1 MNKVIDDI
9 LKQYP
14 YIGEDIQKA
23 QKEIN
28 RYIELQQEA
37 RNPLK
42 GQALTGMPHDSGV
55 SDQTYNAI
63 ERIMDLYQAEID
75 KYVAE
80 VNELITLQKWLDKAF
95 TTLTEDERRVLY
107 QKYDQ
112 HMAIGKIAYNGRMCR
127 DTIYKILDSAKD
139 KIKRIV
145 L

>member
-63 ERIMDLYQAEID
+63 EKIIDRYQAEID
-75 KYVAE
+75 QYAAQI
-80 VNELITLQKWLDKAF
+80 NEYLDLKKWLDKAF
-95 TTLTEDERRVLY
+95 TELTEDERRIVFQY
-107 QKYDQ
+107 YDQ
-112 HMAIGKIAYNGRMCR
+112 RMSIREMARRRKKGRDQMR
-127 DTIYKILDSAKD
+127 NMVEFATD
-139 KIKRIV
+139 RIRRIIS
-145 L
+145 

>member
-1 MNKVIDDI
+1 MNKAIDEI

-14 YIGEDIQKA
+14 YIGDDIQKA

-63 ERIMDLYQAEID
+63 VKLIDIYQAEID

-80 VNELITLQKWLDKAF
+80 VNGLISLQKWLDKAF
-95 TTLTEDERRVLY
+95 AALTEDERRIIYLRY
-107 QKYDQ
+107 NKYTS
-112 HMAIGKIAYNGRMCR
+112 INKIAYTMRRSRPN
-127 DTIYKILDSAKD
+127 IYKIMDDAKE
-139 KIKRIV
+139 KIRKIV
-145 L
+145 C

>member
-1 MNKVIDDI
+1 MNKVDEI

-23 QKEIN
+23 QREIN
-28 RYIELQQEA
+28 RYIDLQQEA

-42 GQALTGMPHDSGV
+42 AQALTGMPHDSGV

-63 ERIMDLYQAEID
+63 VKLIDVYQTEID

-95 TTLTEDERRVLY
+95 TALTEDERRTLY

-112 HMAIGKIAYNGRMCR
+112 HMAIGKIAYTGRMCR
-127 DTIYKILDSAKD
+127 DTVYKILDSAKE
-139 KIKRIV
+139 KIKKIV

>member
-1 MNKVIDDI
+1 MNKAIDDI

-42 GQALTGMPHDSGV
+42 GQVLTGMPHDSGV

-63 ERIMDLYQAEID
+63 EKIIDRYQAEID
-75 KYVAE
+75 QYAAQI
-80 VNELITLQKWLDKAF
+80 NEYLDLKKWLDKAF
-95 TTLTEDERRVLY
+95 TELTEDERRIVFQY
-107 QKYDQ
+107 YDQ
-112 HMAIGKIAYNGRMCR
+112 RMSIREMARRRKKGRDQMR
-127 DTIYKILDSAKD
+127 NMVEFATD
-139 KIKRIV
+139 RIRRIIS
-145 L
+145 